1 MSSHRRRSSPAAGVS
16 PRLQDPS
23 AEVRALRERLAEVLH
38 DLHTPLASLSLLAL
52 PEPVEGAPEDDARR
66 QLRRAVTTLRRQ
78 TQILRDHPLLR
89 QEAPRMA
96 LVSCRVRSWWAE
108 LRPALEEISRARGV
122 DLEWTPPAEDGRF
135 SVDVQRL
142 GCALEHF
149 LAQKAWRSVRP
160 GTLRVRVE
168 LGARQVLVEVEGREA
183 ATEPAPDRPSAALE
197 FAFAVV
203 EAHGG
208 NVSEIVLPDGWR
220 RWRIA
225 LPRDVSTD
233 SSTGPDPLLVDQVPH
248 RVLVVE
254 DDQALREL
262 LQDLLSIRHRVVACR
277 DAAEALQSLQ
287 EGVPDLLVV
296 DQGLP
301 DGQGLDLA
309 VQIRRLSGHPI
320 PLLLVTGATTLD
332 ALDRLENMR
341 ILTKPFRGSELLARS
356 DEMLRTAAGE
366 GSDPG
371 QSDE

>member
-1 MSSHRRRSSPAAGVS
+1 MSSHRRRSTAATGASPKL
-16 PRLQDPS
+16 PDPS
-23 AEVRALRERLAEVLH
+23 RDVEELRDRLAEVLH

-52 PEPVEGAPEDDARR
+52 PESAPGGPEDEARS

-89 QEAPRMA
+89 QEAPRLA

-122 DLEWTPPAEDGRF
+122 DFEWTPPAEDGRF
-135 SVDVQRL
+135 LADVQRL

-160 GTLRVRVE
+160 GTLRVRAE
-168 LGARQVLVEVEGREA
+168 LDPGRVFLEIEGREA
-183 ATEPAPDRPSAALE
+183 LSEPAPERPSAALE
-197 FAFAVV
+197 FAVSVV

-208 NVSEIVLPDGWR
+208 SVSEIVQPDGWHL
-220 RWRIA
+220 WRIA
-225 LPRDVSTD
+225 LPRDLSTD
-233 SSTGPDPLLVDQVPH
+233 SSTGPDPFLVDQVPH

-309 VQIRRLSGHPI
+309 VQIRRISGHPI
-320 PLLLVTGATTLD
+320 PLLLVTGATTLE

-356 DEMLRTAAGE
+356 DEMLCAT
-366 GSDPG
+366 PG
-371 QSDE
+371 D